1 MAVSPPGSGFRS
13 APRYLSLRWQTVIAL
28 AFSLALT
35 QTIVGTFTHRQ
46 SANYFTEEQRVQ
58 QIRQAQ
64 ELQQLLIHNDHELAG
79 FKNLLPALGA
89 RSSTGNQSY
98 EDLLRLSLENEGST
112 LALEWDISDV
122 FLASCDGRPTIAW
135 PRGHTL
141 PPVIQERIC
150 NSDQLQGRHFQ
161 TLACQESC
169 LQYIATPVLWQG
181 DDSKTLILARSVA
194 DALLTFQ
201 NISESDVALVTEQD
215 LKSTGLEFSAVTQ
228 RLLSVPTLRA
238 VAAPLFKQSIENS
251 PGQLT
256 VSPPVEAEVGDRLV
270 HVFRVDGM
278 APGVSALIID
288 DATAIRDAIRR
299 ITVASLVAG
308 LAGFVLAGLLL
319 GWLLHY
325 PLNRLT
331 RVATALPLLADGDY
345 EALRDELP
353 RASGNNLVEDE
364 LDYLASMASLLADRM
379 ETVERNRHEAMVRVA
394 WLANHD
400 PLTHTRNRTR
410 LMEELA
416 TTLAHAQRYDR
427 DGALLFLDL
436 DRFKEVNDLS
446 SHQVGDRL
454 LVAIANR
461 LEKVLRPSD
470 VLARVGG
477 DEFVVLLP
485 EASRE
490 EALSCANR
498 IHKAVVGERI
508 INGSVTHQCTAS
520 IGIVL
525 FPDGDTGPDDLL
537 MRADLAMYQAKQ
549 VGPGCHHIFGPADL
563 GIGGLSER
571 AVWRKRIEQALEQDL
586 LVFHY
591 QPVVDIRTGKLSHY
605 EALLRMQAEDE
616 LYYPDRFIPIAEQT
630 GQISDIDAWVLRQA
644 IQLLA
649 NDAVP
654 RLAVNLSS
662 RALRPG
668 SVLDDLPTLLEHHRL
683 GAGRLILEVTETT
696 AMLSLS
702 DASSTMGLLQT
713 HGVEIA
719 LDDFGSGYASY
730 AYLRELP
737 VSHVKIDGAFV
748 RNLPGNTDDRL
759 FVKSITDM
767 AHTLGKQVVA
777 EFVENDAV
785 YSMLAELGVDF
796 AQGYHLGR
804 PEPTP
809 NAGPWPPATLPDN
822 PG

>member
-1 MAVSPPGSGFRS
+1 MAASIPEAGAGPAR
-13 APRYLSLRWQTVIAL
+13 RYLSLRWQTFIAL
-28 AFSLALT
+28 ALSLALT
-35 QTIVGTFTHRQ
+35 QAIVGTFAHRQ
-46 SANYFTEEQRVQ
+46 STSYFTQEHTAHQL
-58 QIRQAQ
+58 RQAQ

-79 FKNLLPALGA
+79 FKNLLPALGGRA
-89 RSSTGNQSY
+89 IGENSY
-98 EDLLRLSLENEGST
+98 AELLQQSLENEGST
-112 LALEWDISDV
+112 LALEWDISNV
-122 FLASCDGRPTIAW
+122 YLTSCDERPIIAW
-135 PRGHTL
+135 PREEAL
-141 PPVIQERIC
+141 PEALQQRIC
-150 NSDQLQGRHFQ
+150 ASNQLQDRQFQ
-161 TLACQESC
+161 TLACHSGC

-181 DDSKTLILARSVA
+181 DDSQTLVLARSVA

-201 NISESDVALVTEQD
+201 DISESDVALVTENGLQGTD
-215 LKSTGLEFSAVTQ
+215 LQFSAITQ
-228 RLLSVPTLRA
+228 RLLKASALQKI
-238 VAAPLFKQSIENS
+238 AAPLFAQQRIVPAKHLSIS
-251 PGQLT
+251 A
-256 VSPPVEAEVGDRLV
+256 PVEAEVDERLI

-288 DATAIRDAIRR
+288 DATSIRDAIRR
-299 ITVASLVAG
+299 ITIVSLVAG
-308 LAGFVLAGLLL
+308 LVGFILAGLLL

-345 EALRDELP
+345 DALRKELP
-353 RASGNNLVEDE
+353 ADNGGNVVEDE
-364 LDYLASMASLLADRM
+364 LDYLTSMASLLADRM
-379 ETVERNRHEAMVRVA
+379 ESVERNRHEAMIRVA

-416 TTLAHAQRYDR
+416 TTLAHAQRYER
-427 DGALLFLDL
+427 AGALLFLDL

-477 DEFVVLLP
+477 DEFVLLLP
-485 EASRE
+485 EASQE
-490 EALSCANR
+490 EAECCASR
-498 IHKAVVGERI
+498 VHEAVVSEHI
-508 INGSVTHQCTAS
+508 VNGSITHRCTAS

-525 FPDGDTGPDDLL
+525 FPDGDIGPDELM

-549 VGPGCHHIFGPADL
+549 TGPGCHHVFGPGDL
-563 GIGGLSER
+563 GDGGLSER
-571 AVWRKRIEQALEQDL
+571 AIWRKRIEHALEHDE

-591 QPVVDIRTGKLSHY
+591 QPVVNIRTGELSHY
-605 EALLRMQAEDE
+605 EALLRMQDDNE

-630 GQISDIDAWVLRQA
+630 GQIRDIDTWVVQQA
-644 IQLLA
+644 IRLLA
-649 NDAVP
+649 DNTVS

-662 RALRPG
+662 SALRPS
-668 SVLDDLPTLLEHHRL
+668 SVLNTLPDLLRQHELAE
-683 GAGRLILEVTETT
+683 GRLILELTETT

-702 DASSTMGLLQT
+702 DASTAMSVLQS

-748 RNLPGNTDDRL
+748 RNLPGNNDDRL

-785 YSMLAELGVDF
+785 YRMLAELGVDY

-804 PEPTP
+804 PDASP
-809 NAGPWPPATLPDN
+809 NPGPWQPALLAKT
-822 PG
+822 GS